1 MSVMSDYAQGG
12 SVHRGEAIASSLG
25 DTEFD
30 YVREHPVK
38 SRGSGILK
46 LEKTSALPTGE
57 SVSVCPADPRP
68 SRRKRRGAGGSLPVH
83 NTEGLMEPPGI
94 RQFLLLISVFQ

>member
-25 DTEFD
+25 GTEVD
-30 YVREHPVK
+30 YVHEHPAK

-46 LEKTSALPTGE
+46 SEKTSALPTGE
-57 SVSVCPADPRP
+57 SVSVCPADLTRVRLEGNGGEP
-68 SRRKRRGAGGSLPVH
+68 GAASL
-83 NTEGLMEPPGI
+83 
-94 RQFLLLISVFQ
+94 